1 MLGRDPVAN
10 PEASGSRGVLR
21 LVTGE
26 SYASWESI
34 YRDNVDGLYR
44 LMYAKVGNAADAED
58 LTAEVFV
65 SAVPRLRT
73 GAHIG
78 EVRAYLLAGA
88 PTVLADHWPRTL
100 GRPLSTLGPHEPA
113 PLFTQPEPGT
123 RRADPGRHLP
133 HALPH

>member
-1 MLGRDPVAN
+1 MPGRDPVAD
-10 PEASGSRGVLR
+10 PPASRSRGVLR

-26 SYASWESI
+26 SYAFWESI
-34 YRDNVDGLYR
+34 YRDNVDRLYR

-78 EVRAYLLAGA
+78 EVPAYLLAVA
-88 PTVLADHWPRTL
+88 
-100 GRPLSTLGPHEPA
+100 PA
-113 PLFTQPEPGT
+113 PLAAHPPPPP
-123 RRADPGRHLP
+123 RPPPSNRDPH
-133 HALPH
+133 